1 MNSSSAEPQGS
12 AFEQLEMGCSKIL
25 LNKLRNLKKAI
36 EKVHHLEEALQRGE
50 TLNDQQLESVRTKE
64 LKSAL
69 VRELEEVHKK
79 QTVVFK
85 KEKETVRQKLFED
98 FKQLSAPEK
107 KEEEVTKPE
116 VEAET
121 APEPEEPAKEVATS
135 TTQDAHSV
143 ESEQAAAS
151 YPVQPRPQPEEKTGQ
166 EVTQELLNLLHVADR
181 FNHEKETVKAV
192 LEHFEQNGKPGLCE
206 NTCSEQ
212 DLKAI
217 TYFAMMLT
225 TPDGVV
231 PLNEAVRVS
240 SFHAQNYIKR
250 STEDAFPGCTYA
262 SLASL
267 VSTVSDTDTLQSRN
281 PQDKVA
287 STESAED
294 HSKAVAED
302 TGPAPTFNFFAQ
314 PEASSEVTLES
325 SMAHQGMG
333 LPMMVENNQ
342 VHGGSLE
349 GLDVVQSS
357 HAMQP
362 HLQAVGMQYVG
373 SHPTAGPMYSPP
385 MAPGYI
391 IQGPMQG
398 HMQSHMP
405 NYYSPSPMGVVPPSD
420 QRRGSGRGQGRSG
433 GGSGS
438 GRGGRGNGRRDA
450 NGAGGVRGSDR
461 GGASQSSKKTYGS
474 SASTASTGEG
484 QPINAELSTANTE
497 PVRPPAS
504 Q

>member
-1 MNSSSAEPQGS
+1 MTGSSAGPQGS
-12 AFEQLEMGCSKIL
+12 AFEPLELGCSKIL

-36 EKVHHLEEALQRGE
+36 EKANHLEEALQRGE
-50 TLNDQQLESVRTKE
+50 SLNDQQLESVRTKE

-85 KEKETVRQKLFED
+85 KEKENVREKLFED
-98 FKQLSAPEK
+98 FKQSIAPET

-116 VEAET
+116 VEEET
-121 APEPEEPAKEVATS
+121 PLEPEQPAKEVVTS
-135 TTQDAHSV
+135 TTQEAQAV
-143 ESEQAAAS
+143 EGEQAAAS
-151 YPVQPRPQPEEKTGQ
+151 YTVHPEPKPEEKPGP

-181 FNHEKETVKAV
+181 INHEKETVKAV
-192 LEHFEQNGKPGLCE
+192 LEDFERNGKPGLSE

-240 SFHAQNYIKR
+240 SFHAENYIKR
-250 STEDAFPGCTYA
+250 SAEDAFPGCTYE

-267 VSTVSDTDTLQSRN
+267 VSQVSDTDTLQNRN
-281 PQDKVA
+281 QQEKVA
-287 STESAED
+287 STESTED
-294 HSKAVAED
+294 KSKPVVQD
-302 TGPAPTFNFFAQ
+302 SGPAPTFNFFAQ

-325 SMAHQGMG
+325 GMTHQGMG
-333 LPMMVENNQ
+333 LPMRVENNQ
-342 VHGGSLE
+342 LHGGSLE

-357 HAMQP
+357 HAMQS

-398 HMQSHMP
+398 HMQGHMP
-405 NYYSPSPMGVVPPSD
+405 NYYSPSPMGVVPPAD
-420 QRRGSGRGQGRSG
+420 QRRGSGRGQGRG
-433 GGSGS
+433 GGSSGS

-450 NGAGGVRGSDR
+450 NGAGGARGSDR
-461 GGASQSSKKTYGS
+461 VTSQGSKKPYGS
-474 SASTASTGEG
+474 SANTSSTGQG
-484 QPINAELSTANTE
+484 QPINAELSTAKTD
-497 PVRPPAS
+497 PVNPHAS